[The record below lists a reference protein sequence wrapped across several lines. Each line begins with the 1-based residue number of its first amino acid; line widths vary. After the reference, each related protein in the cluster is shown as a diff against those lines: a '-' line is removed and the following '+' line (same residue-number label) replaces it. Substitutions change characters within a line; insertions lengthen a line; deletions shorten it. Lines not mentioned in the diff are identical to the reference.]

1 MKLNVGIAYM
11 SNFVVLT
18 EVSFIDV
25 QHFLEN
31 LIEILG
37 GKSPLE

>member
-1 MKLNVGIAYM
+1 M

-31 LIEILG
+31 LIGILG